1 MILSNDGTVLIKVLD
16 SDIENGTFAIPNS
29 VTRIGN
35 DAFRDCSSLSDIHL
49 PGGLTHIGAG
59 AFDGCSSLSEIHLPE
74 GITQI
79 GYCAFSGCSSLSEIH
94 LPEGIT
100 QIGAG
105 AFKGCSSLREIHLP
119 EGITHIGDYAFSGC
133 SSLSDIHLPEGL
145 TQIGDWYFF
154 GCSSLREIHLPEG
167 ITQIGYLAFY
177 GCSSL
182 REIHLPEGITQ
193 IGDEAFYGCSSLRE
207 IHLPEGI
214 NQIGSW
220 VFYGCSSLSD
230 IHLPEGITQIGDYA
244 FPHCSSLKEIHLPE
258 GITHIGDYAFSGCS
272 SLSEIHLPEGI
283 TQIGYCAFSGCSS
296 LKEIHLPEG
305 ITQIGDYAFPCCSS
319 LKEIHLPEGLTHIG
333 VGAFYGCSSLK
344 EIHLPE
350 GITQIGNE
358 AFYGCQS
365 LADIVINSD
374 DEKEIARIK
383 SLLPWYL
390 HQHMVSK
397 AYYDKAQQKIE
408 SLLAR
413 PEFNPLYPFMVN
425 ESLSLFPDA
434 LTVIG
439 GFQRES
445 SQSYQSAKEDMENIP
460 IPENEAQIQ
469 AYQEKL
475 DDIAERYLNEAKNEA
490 RKQVEHQYQESIKL
504 YPEQIKNFSST
515 DIKKTREKYPLLSE
529 EESGKYLDAFNR
541 FHQCCAEL
549 SKKHS
554 DFVTRDEKAAT
565 RGTHE
570 LLNTLQLAYMDYM
583 KDAREIEEKSKLSER
598 AKAFR
603 QTCQEAIDKAT
614 PELEKHRGVKK
625 ILTNL
630 AIALVTLG
638 TAFVVNYAL
647 TGRFFFHPATASEKI
662 LNKASKAIEEIDIP
676 ALKQEPKKGT

>member
-1 MILSNDGTVLIKVLD
+1 MRPMNDGSILREVRDADIK
-16 SDIENGTFAIPNS
+16 NGTFDIPES
-29 VTRIGN
+29 VRVIDWG
-35 DAFRDCSSLSDIHL
+35 AFSNHINLKKLDV
-49 PGGLTHIGAG
+49 PEGVTHINPF
-59 AFDGCSSLSEIHLPE
+59 AFSGCRNLTQIDLPESLTTIERCTFEGCSSLTKINWPKNVAIIPVGTFIYCCSLTEINVPE
-74 GITQI
+74 GVTHI
-79 GYCAFSGCSSLSEIH
+79 GDSAFKDCINLTKIYLPKSLTDIGAAAFAGCNNLTEINV
-94 LPEGIT
+94 PEGVAR
-100 QIGAG
+100 IGAS
-105 AFKGCSSLREIHLP
+105 AFKGCINLTKICLP
-119 EGITHIGDYAFSGC
+119 K
-133 SSLSDIHLPEGL
+133 GL
-145 TQIGDWYFF
+145 TDIDNTAFVD
-154 GCSSLREIHLPEG
+154 CNK
-167 ITQIGYLAFY
+167 LA
-177 GCSSL
+177 
-182 REIHLPEGITQ
+182 
-193 IGDEAFYGCSSLRE
+193 
-207 IHLPEGI
+207 
-214 NQIGSW
+214 
-220 VFYGCSSLSD
+220 
-230 IHLPEGITQIGDYA
+230 
-244 FPHCSSLKEIHLPE
+244 
-258 GITHIGDYAFSGCS
+258 HIIIS
-272 SLSEIHLPEGI
+272 
-283 TQIGYCAFSGCSS
+283 
-296 LKEIHLPEG
+296 
-305 ITQIGDYAFPCCSS
+305 
-319 LKEIHLPEGLTHIG
+319 
-333 VGAFYGCSSLK
+333 
-344 EIHLPE
+344 
-350 GITQIGNE
+350 
-358 AFYGCQS
+358 
-365 LADIVINSD
+365 SD
-374 DEKEIARIK
+374 DEKEITHIK
-383 SLLPWYL
+383 SLLPKEL
-390 HQHMVSK
+390 HNKVSGR
-397 AYYDKAQQKIE
+397 ADYDRAQQKVKSALE
-408 SLLAR
+408 SAFLRSELK
-413 PEFNPLYPFMVN
+413 PLYPFMIRKESPFYN
-425 ESLSLFPDA
+425 EDTS
-434 LTVIG
+434 TVVRIENSDYYK
-439 GFQRES
+439 FAR
-445 SQSYQSAKEDMENIP
+445 EDMENIP